1 METYPSGKNLRLCN
15 SPAFLL
21 LVFFLPLMIASPLWG
36 DTFTFKADRMSGGKA
51 TGREITVL
59 SGNAEVRSDT
69 LLLKAERIEIQG
81 SDNRFI
87 DCSGNVQG
95 VEEEKNILFRTD
107 RLRYDRT
114 LKIARLEGNSTL
126 EDRKNEIVARARFIE
141 YNDKQEIAILQIS
154 VRLFKDNLVCRSEYA
169 IYRRIEKTLSLS
181 GFPVVYKKD
190 DEFRAERIKVD
201 LDTDDVIME
210 GDVKG
215 SIKN

>member
-1 METYPSGKNLRLCN
+1 MIGVRREIYYRVLIPI
-15 SPAFLL
+15 LL
-21 LVFFLPLMIASPLWG
+21 ACFAVPLSA
-36 DTFTFKADRMSGGKA
+36 DTFSFKADRMSGGKA
-51 TGREITVL
+51 TGREITIL
-59 SGNAEVRSDT
+59 TGNAEVRSDK
-69 LLLKAERIEIQG
+69 LLLRAERIEIQG

-87 DCSGNVQG
+87 DCSGSVWGQ
-95 VEEEKNILFRTD
+95 EEEKNILFRTD

-141 YNDKQEIAILQIS
+141 YNDQQEIAIFQIS

-169 IYRRIEKTLSLS
+169 VYRREEKTLALS

-190 DEFRAERIKVD
+190 DEFRAGRIQVD

-210 GDVKG
+210 GDVRG